1 MKNKQEKIWS
11 SDFGRNYTDRNV
23 MTADELDELYR
34 KRYGVTRTELNKEF
48 IGGMDRNIRILEVGA
63 NMGNQLVALRKIGF
77 KNLFGIEL
85 QFYPI
90 KKSKTFGSDIPLLQ
104 ASAFHLPFKDGA
116 FDMIFT
122 STVLIHIAPEYLKV
136 VMKEI
141 CRCTKHYVCGLEYY
155 NKKFKEI
162 NYRGKDELLWKGDY
176 SKEYLKFCPDLQ
188 IVKEKKYKYLDSDE
202 IDTMFLLVKRT

>member
-1 MKNKQEKIWS
+1 
-11 SDFGRNYTDRNV
+11 
-23 MTADELDELYR
+23 
-34 KRYGVTRTELNKEF
+34 
-48 IGGMDRNIRILEVGA
+48 
-63 NMGNQLVALRKIGF
+63 
-77 KNLFGIEL
+77 
-85 QFYPI
+85 
-90 KKSKTFGSDIPLLQ
+90 
-104 ASAFHLPFKDGA
+104 
-116 FDMIFT
+116 MIFT

-188 IVKEKKYKYLDSDE
+188 IVKEKNIS
-202 IDTMFLLVKRT
+202 I